1 MKILTAVA
9 AGLLLAG
16 CNQVAQQEANMSP
29 AAGASVQPVSAGPA
43 GRAAVV
49 AQDDMQALEPIYM
62 PLVDMHRKTPA
73 RFARDHAECRALAAP
88 QERAARDAM
97 SQQQAGA
104 ALQVAGVAASF
115 LPVGN
120 FRQAVNLS
128 NATGMVQDIGA
139 ATQANAAGR
148 GMNATEDYALVVNNC
163 LSRRNY
169 TLLRA

>member
-9 AGLLLAG
+9 AALLLAA
-16 CNQVAQQEANMSP
+16 CNQTAQQEANMSP
-29 AAGASVQPVSAGPA
+29 VAGASVQPGGS
-43 GRAAVV
+43 AVV
-49 AQDDMQALEPIYM
+49 AQDHMQALEPIYM
-62 PLVDMHRKTPA
+62 PLVDMHRKNPA

-139 ATQANAAGR
+139 ATQENAAGR
-148 GMNATEDYALVVNNC
+148 GMNATEDYALVVNTC
-163 LSRRNY
+163 LSRRHY